1 MGFWKIKLK
10 GSVPKEMESISLGQ
24 LYFNK
29 STLIENQN
37 VTWWSGASSNVQNG
51 EKMAFGLIYSGTYVG
66 T

>member
-1 MGFWKIKLK
+1 
-10 GSVPKEMESISLGQ
+10 MESISLGQ

-37 VTWWSGASSNVQNG
+37 VTWWSGTSSNVQNG
-51 EKMAFGLIYSGTYVG
+51 EGGGEMAFGLIYSSAYVG